1 MTVTKAELTET
12 LYEEVGFNRREAKD
26 FVELFFEDI
35 RASLENGV
43 PVKLSGFGTFSLR
56 DKNPRPGRNPK
67 TGVEIPVSAR
77 RVVTFRARQKLKSRV
92 LDNTVLLSEKS
103 NKS

>member
-1 MTVTKAELTET
+1 MTVTKAELTEA

-35 RASLENGV
+35 RVSLENGV

-56 DKNPRPGRNPK
+56 DKRPRPGRNPK

-77 RVVTFRARQKLKSRV
+77 RVVTFRASQKLKGKV
-92 LDNTVLLSEKS
+92 LNNTTELSKKL
-103 NKS
+103 NTG